1 MFRTIL
7 LISFIMISATAFS
20 TEQTMPNSQFL
31 LLKNDSPLIAFR
43 ILIRIGSANDPAGKE
58 GVAALTASL
67 LSDGSTQEND
77 YQQILELLFPMA
89 ASYSSQ
95 VDKEMTVISGVVHQD
110 NLMPYYKLLKDAL
123 LSPAFKPEDFDRLK
137 SDQLNSVTKTLR
149 FNNDEALGKEILS
162 STIYKNHPYGHPNE
176 GTEASLKS
184 ITVQDVKDFY
194 SKNYTRDKVVIGIA
208 GNFST
213 SFVNQVKKDFGSLPV
228 STAAASPKKLPEPTK
243 VEGLNVAMV
252 EKSASGTAI
261 SFGFPIS
268 INRSNPDYYALM
280 VANAWLG
287 QHRSQFSHLYQVM
300 RAARGLNYGDYSYI
314 EFYPLPYITMLPR
327 PNYAR
332 NQQFFEIWIRPVQHQ
347 NRHFALREAIL
358 ELQTL
363 IQNGMT
369 QEQFELAKA
378 FVLNFTT
385 NLAQSNSEQ
394 LGYALDDLYYGLSK
408 PYLEQI
414 RTRVATLKAEDV
426 NAAVK
431 KYLNT
436 QNMIIA
442 VVTQDAAS
450 FQKVLVE
457 NTPSPIQYESPKP
470 EGVLEEDKQIM
481 IFPLNIAKE
490 KVVIV
495 PVEKVFN

>member
-7 LISFIMISATAFS
+7 FITFVLISTAALS
-20 TEQTMPNSQFL
+20 TEQTMPDSQLL

-43 ILIRIGSANDPAGKE
+43 ILIRTGSANDPAGKE
-58 GVAALTASL
+58 GLAALTASL
-67 LSDGSTQEND
+67 LSEGSTQKNN
-77 YQQILELLFPMA
+77 YQNILELLFPMA

-110 NLMPYYKLLKDAL
+110 NLIPYYQLLKEAVL
-123 LSPAFKPEDFDRLK
+123 VPAFKPEDFDRLK

-162 STIYKNHPYGHPNE
+162 ATIYKNHPYGHPNE
-176 GTEASLKS
+176 GTEAALQS
-184 ITVQDVKDFY
+184 ITIQDVKDFY
-194 SKNYTRDKVVIGIA
+194 NKNFTREKVVIGIA
-208 GNFST
+208 GNFPPN
-213 SFVNQVKKDFGSLPV
+213 FVNQVKKDFGSLPIATS
-228 STAAASPKKLPEPTK
+228 STSPKNLPVPAR
-243 VEGLNVAMV
+243 VEGLNVTMV
-252 EKSASGTAI
+252 EKQASGTAI

-268 INRSNPDYYALM
+268 ITRSNPDYYALM

-332 NQQFFEIWIRPVQHQ
+332 KQQFFEIWIRPVQHQ
-347 NRHFALREAIL
+347 NRHFALREAIR
-358 ELQTL
+358 ELQNL
-363 IQNGMT
+363 VQNGMT
-369 QEQFELAKA
+369 QQQFELAKS

-394 LGYALDDLYYGLSK
+394 LGYALDDLFYGLSQ

-414 RTRVATLKAEDV
+414 RTRVASLKVEEV
-426 NAAVK
+426 NAAIK
-431 KYLNT
+431 KYLNN

-450 FQKVLVE
+450 FQKALVE
-457 NTPSPIQYESPKP
+457 NTASPIQYESPKP
-470 EGVLEEDKQIM
+470 EEILEEDKQIM
-481 IFPLNIAKE
+481 VYPLSIAKE
-490 KVVIV
+490 KVTVV
-495 PVEKVFN
+495 PVENIFK